1 MKIERNSSDY
11 ARGES
16 GGAARQ
22 GVIVGVDEAGYGP
35 TLGPL
40 VVSAA
45 VFRVPRRAAAATSD
59 RRGAEGGTS
68 DDRVDVGPNL
78 WKLLKETVTR
88 KPDGDRIPVNDSKKI
103 HRPRKGL
110 GRLEDGIF
118 PFLTVCRQPPPVS
131 LRELLR
137 YLCRS
142 QKADRYFEAYP
153 WYRDCDVELP
163 TESFQNYVNVL
174 GTRLAD
180 DLRRNDVDFLGF
192 ASSPVDVI
200 RFNRGLVE
208 SNNKSL
214 IPFRAIGE
222 LLVRIWR
229 RFSDDE
235 VDVVVDRQGGRIN
248 YAKLL
253 FEFIKPRGIR
263 VETQSEESS
272 IYVLVG
278 KSGGSMRVTFTRQGD
293 SKSFAVAL
301 ASMVSKYVRE
311 LHMALF
317 NQFWTAQIDTL
328 KPTAGYPT
336 DARRFL
342 RDIAEAKTRLGIGD
356 ELLIR
361 RR

>member
-1 MKIERNSSDY
+1 M
-11 ARGES
+11 
-16 GGAARQ
+16 
-22 GVIVGVDEAGYGP
+22 VGIDEAGYGP
-35 TLGPL
+35 TFGPL

-45 VFRVPRRAAAATSD
+45 VFRTPRGRYPAASELAS
-59 RRGAEGGTS
+59 RG
-68 DDRVDVGPNL
+68 DDHVDVGPDL

-110 GRLEDGIF
+110 GRLEEGIF
-118 PFLTVCRQPPPVS
+118 PFLAVCRQTQPVS

-142 QKADRYFEAYP
+142 NKADGYFESYP

-163 TESFQNYVNVL
+163 TESFQNYVKVL
-174 GTRLAD
+174 GTRLAE
-180 DLRRNDVDFLGF
+180 DLGRNDLDFLGF
-192 ASSPVDVI
+192 ASNPVDVI

-214 IPFRAIGE
+214 IPFQAIGE

-229 RFSDDE
+229 RFSDDD

-253 FEFIKPRGIR
+253 FEFINPRGIR
-263 VETQSEESS
+263 VEAQSEESS
-272 IYVLVG
+272 VYVLVG
-278 KSGGSMRVTFTRQGD
+278 KNGGTMRVTFTRQGD

-317 NQFWTAQIDTL
+317 NQFWTAQLDTL
-328 KPTAGYPT
+328 KPTAGYPM

-342 RDIAEAKTRLGIGD
+342 RDIAEAKSRLGIGD